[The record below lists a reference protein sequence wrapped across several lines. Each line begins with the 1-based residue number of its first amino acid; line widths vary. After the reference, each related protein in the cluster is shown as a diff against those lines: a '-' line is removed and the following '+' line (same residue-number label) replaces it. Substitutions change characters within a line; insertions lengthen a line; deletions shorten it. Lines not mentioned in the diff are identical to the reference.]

1 MTLVPELD
9 RIASN
14 GHGPAPAATPS
25 RRRWIADWD
34 PEDVE
39 FWERGGGKQIAR
51 RNLIFSVFAE
61 HVGFAVWT
69 MWATLVLFLGPRY
82 GFTPAQK
89 FTLVSLPA
97 AVGGAMRIPYTL
109 AVARFGG
116 RNWTIVSALLL
127 LIPCIATLF
136 LIRPGVDYS
145 TVLILGA
152 LGGFGGGNFASS
164 MANINAYYPQREKGW
179 ALGLNAAGG
188 NLGVAMVQLLGLL
201 VLATA
206 GATHPRFVVGV
217 LIPLVVLAALG
228 AALFMDN
235 LASARNEKGAMREAC
250 REPHTWIISFLYIG
264 TFGSFI
270 GFGFAFGQ
278 VLLVQFPESF
288 SKMGMVNG
296 SPGRVP
302 DPVKA
307 AYLTFLGP
315 LIGSI
320 SRPYGGKLADRL
332 GGAVITM
339 WNFLAMTAFAVVAL
353 IASIQHSL
361 SLCLI
366 GFIGLFITAGL
377 GNGSTY
383 KMIPTMFR
391 ARADSAIA
399 TGTDPALASRQALR
413 RSNALIGIA
422 GAIGAF
428 GGLAVNIAFRES
440 FLHNKNGDAAYLAF
454 AIVYL
459 LMAAVTWVVY
469 LQPRRLATAAEV
481 RAARAL
487 QQPDAVRRQ
496 STARAVPTS
505 PERVGNA
512 AVSPAPAS
520 AASPLT
526 EVTVRGSVSGTHGG
540 TVQSTLTGA
549 SITLIDPYGAE
560 AGRTMSGSGG
570 RFELRVPAGRHLL
583 VASAP
588 GHAALALLVDSAVG
602 TETRHHM
609 VLAESAETPVPTTAG
624 ELAGTVT
631 GAFGPVPSA
640 LITLLDVGGEVL
652 TAGYSD
658 ANGRYR
664 LDAGRGGSLILTVAA
679 RDLSPVASSLFLRPD
694 VHVHDVRLG

>member
-1 MTLVPELD
+1 MTLAMD
-9 RIASN
+9 RPVTA
-14 GHGPAPAATPS
+14 GDVTPPP
-25 RRRWIADWD
+25 RKHWITEWD
-34 PEDVE
+34 PEDVD
-39 FWERGGGKQIAR
+39 FWENRGGKEIAR

-69 MWATLVLFLGPRY
+69 MWATLVLFLGPKY

-97 AVGGAMRIPYTL
+97 AVGGAMRLPYTL

-127 LIPCIATLF
+127 LIPTIATLF

-164 MANINAYYPQREKGW
+164 MANINAFYPQREKGW

-188 NLGVAMVQLLGLL
+188 NLGVAVIQLFGLL

-206 GATHPRFVVGV
+206 GATHPRFVVGIM
-217 LIPLVVLAALG
+217 IPLIIFAALG
-228 AALFMDN
+228 AALYMDN
-235 LASARNEKGAMREAC
+235 LTSATNEKGAMREAC
-250 REPHTWIISFLYIG
+250 REPHTWVISFLYIG

-288 SKMGMVNG
+288 SKIAMVNG
-296 SPGRVP
+296 VATTVP
-302 DPVKA
+302 DPIQA

-332 GGAVITM
+332 GGAVVTM
-339 WNFLAMTAFAVVAL
+339 WNFLAMTVCALVAL
-353 IASIQHSL
+353 TASVQHSL
-361 SLCLI
+361 PLALA
-366 GFIGLFITAGL
+366 GFIGLFIFAGL

-399 TGTDPALASRQALR
+399 TGTDPALATRQAQR

-440 FLHNKNGDAAYLAF
+440 FLANKNADAAYFSF
-454 AIVYL
+454 ALVYL

-469 LQPRRLATAAEV
+469 LQPRRLASAAEV

-487 QQPDAVRRQ
+487 QQPLAVRQ
-496 STARAVPTS
+496 
-505 PERVGNA
+505 RVGA
-512 AVSPAPAS
+512 LKSTQAPVSGAGVPAS
-520 AASPLT
+520 PPAMSPVDL
-526 EVTVRGSVSGTHGG
+526 VTVRGSVSGTHGG

-549 SITLIDPYGAE
+549 SLTLIDPYGAE
-560 AGRTMSGSGG
+560 ASRTMSGSGG
-570 RFELRVPAGRHLL
+570 RFELHVLAGRYLL

-588 GHAALALLVDSAVG
+588 GYAALALLIDPGAG

-609 VLAESAETPVPTTAG
+609 VLAESAATTVPTTAG
-624 ELAGTVT
+624 QLTGTVI
-631 GAFGPVPSA
+631 GATGPVPAA
-640 LITLLDVGGEVL
+640 LVTLLDHEGEVL

-658 ANGRYR
+658 SSGRYR
-664 LDAGRGGSLILTVAA
+664 LDAGRGGSLTLTVAA
-679 RDLSPVASSLFLRPD
+679 RDLHPIASSLFLRPGM
-694 VHVHDVRLG
+694 HMHDVRLG